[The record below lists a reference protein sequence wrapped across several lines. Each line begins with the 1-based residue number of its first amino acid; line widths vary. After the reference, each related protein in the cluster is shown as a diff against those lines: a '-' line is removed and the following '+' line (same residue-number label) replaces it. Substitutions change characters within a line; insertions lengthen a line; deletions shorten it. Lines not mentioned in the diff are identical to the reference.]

1 MSQDRIFVTA
11 EGLEKMKA
19 ELAEMKERRL
29 RVAATIEHARSLG
42 DLSENA
48 EYHAAKETQAML
60 HAKIHDL
67 EDKIARAAILE
78 NQDRDLSKAYLGAT
92 IRVLNMRTNVEMQMM
107 LVSPVEADIG
117 AGRISIQSPVGKA
130 LLGKA
135 VGDET
140 VAQTPAGP
148 TTFRI
153 LEINY

>member
-1 MSQDRIFVTA
+1 MSQDRIYVTP

-19 ELAEMKERRL
+19 ELKAMKERRL

-60 HAKIHDL
+60 HARMHDL
-67 EDKIARAAILE
+67 EDKIARAAILD
-78 NQDRDLSKAYLGAT
+78 NQDRDQSKAYLGAT
-92 IRVLNMRTNVEMQMM
+92 VRVLNARTNGEMEAM
-107 LVSPVEADIG
+107 LVSPVEADIS
-117 AGRISIQSPVGKA
+117 AGKISIQSPVGKA

-153 LEINY
+153 LEIRY